1 KNSESVVDFSVKKG
15 CRCRAGGTVWV
26 GLADA
31 GTDPNADPDPR
42 FDTSDESEDGSE
54 RLREVGGSY
63 QSDDDDDDSTEQW
76 HLIKG
81 GGVKTCVKGIPGKL
95 ESLKSDPDGLPGLRN
110 PPVTTVPAPTL
121 ADFFVEDI
129 ITILIWPVVVLCT
142 FKFLTLDLE
151 DLREELSRIDESWAA
166 ARFDSLPHV
175 VHILT
180 SKDREAEVQFLKEQ
194 SD

>member
-1 KNSESVVDFSVKKG
+1 MK
-15 CRCRAGGTVWV
+15 
-26 GLADA
+26 
-31 GTDPNADPDPR
+31 
-42 FDTSDESEDGSE
+42 
-54 RLREVGGSY
+54 Y

-129 ITILIWPVVVLCT
+129 ITILIW
-142 FKFLTLDLE
+142 
-151 DLREELSRIDESWAA
+151 R
-166 ARFDSLPHV
+166 
-175 VHILT
+175 
-180 SKDREAEVQFLKEQ
+180 
-194 SD
+194 